1 MAIRG
6 LYSILA
12 IGSGLLSPTA
22 ASAEVD
28 AGKIARL
35 DTVFAQWSG
44 TASPGCAVSVVQG
57 GEKLAERVYGA
68 ADLDLDVKAQ
78 IDSIYEAGSASK
90 QFTAAA
96 IILLARDGKL
106 GLDDDIRKY
115 LPELPDYGQR
125 VTIRH
130 MLHHVSG
137 LRDWGGVSVIDG
149 WPRNSRSSTNA
160 DVLNI
165 LARQTALNFAPGSHY
180 LYSNS
185 NYNLLAIVV
194 QRVSG
199 ESLAVFAKAR
209 IFAPLGMDDTR
220 WRDDHAMIMPRR
232 AHAYNREG
240 KAYVVA
246 QTIEDAYGNAGLL
259 TTVHDLQ
266 LWNAALDADR
276 LGPGFTSEMERGID
290 LKVGERI
297 TYASGLFET
306 RYQGLREVSH
316 GGATGGY
323 RAWLARYPAQRLS
336 IALLCN
342 AGDVSPVA
350 IGHRVADIFLPDYR
364 AATVEQVQARRPDG
378 LYVNS
383 VSGFPVRFSS
393 ANGLL
398 SIDGRQQQATAS
410 GQWKASG
417 GSYLFSEK
425 NLLTFETE
433 QGERIA
439 FRKVDFSPHSNMEDY
454 AGRYCSVDK
463 NGCISIRYSKG
474 QILLQI
480 ARTRH
485 LGLDHIYGD
494 VFTFEPDGLVN
505 FIRDRRGKIS
515 SLTYGD
521 SRNYNMRFSRTAGD

>member
-1 MAIRG
+1 MIIRG

-12 IGSGLLSPTA
+12 IGGGLLLPTV
-22 ASAEVD
+22 ASAEIGPD
-28 AGKIARL
+28 KIARL
-35 DTVFAQWSG
+35 DTVFAQWSDV
-44 TASPGCAVSVVQG
+44 TSPGCAVSVAQR
-57 GEKLAERVYGA
+57 GEKVAERVYGA
-68 ADLDLDVKAQ
+68 ADLDLGIKAG

-96 IILLARDGKL
+96 VILLARDGKL
-106 GLDDDIRKY
+106 QLDDDIRKY
-115 LPELPDYGQR
+115 LPELPDYGER
-125 VTIRH
+125 ITIRH
-130 MLHHVSG
+130 MIHHVSG

-149 WPRNSRSSTNA
+149 WPRNSRSSTNE
-160 DVLNI
+160 DVLDI

-199 ESLAVFAKAR
+199 KPLAAFAKAR

-220 WRDDHAMIMPRR
+220 WRDDHATIVPRR

-266 LWNAALDADR
+266 LWNTALDADHF
-276 LGPGFTSEMERGID
+276 GPGFTSEMERGIV
-290 LKVGERI
+290 LKGGDRI
-297 TYASGLFET
+297 TYAAGLFET
-306 RYQGLREVSH
+306 RYHDQREVSH

-323 RAWLARYPAQRLS
+323 RAWLARYPVQRLS

-350 IGHRVADIFLPDYR
+350 VGHRVADIFLPEYR
-364 AATVEQVQARRPDG
+364 AATVEQVQASRPDG

-383 VSGFPVRFSS
+383 VSGFPARFTS
-393 ANGLL
+393 ANGLV

-410 GQWKASG
+410 GKWKANG
-417 GSYLFSEK
+417 GSYLFSDK
-425 NLLTFETE
+425 NMLTFETE
-433 QGERIA
+433 QGETIA
-439 FRKVDFSPHSNMEDY
+439 FRKIDFSPHSNMEGY
-454 AGRYCSVDK
+454 AGRYCSVDR

-474 QILLQI
+474 QILLQM
-480 ARTRH
+480 ARSPH
-485 LGLDHIYGD
+485 LKLDHIYGD
-494 VFTFEPDGLVN
+494 VFTFLPDGLVN

-515 SLTYGD
+515 SLIYGD
-521 SRNYNMRFSRTAGD
+521 SRNYNMQFSRDDEN